1 MQNARGCSLGFM
13 KEYGISYIYQAFYK
27 KGKSPG
33 RMHHYFGE
41 SIMHIILPHSFSS
54 KKNKTIIA
62 TKGFLFS
69 GESFTSRFSL
79 VFVQGEK
86 TGSGRRNPKES
97 KQEPGVQE
105 GVTGSQ
111 TLLYL
116 QSAMGRPPQLLWIL
130 MCGADGWYRLPLFLP
145 RSLASLQVVNLFGEQ
160 SWEPVGTS

>member
-1 MQNARGCSLGFM
+1 MQPWLHERVWYILYLSSILQERQISWQNASLFWW
-13 KEYGISYIYQAFYK
+13 KYNAYN
-27 KGKSPG
+27 SPP
-33 RMHHYFGE
+33 F
-41 SIMHIILPHSFSS
+41 IFFK